1 MERLKHIEET
11 LMSCVEGQLGHLEC
25 VDTHELGEAIDMI
38 KDLAQAKYYCS
49 IVEAMEEAEETTSY
63 RDMDRAYGRM
73 YYEGPDGEFKG
84 RTPWRREDWTQNRYR
99 DSRTPYQ
106 DKWYEKEFPV
116 ELHDEREGRSPISR
130 RTYMESKELHK
141 DKATKVKDLEH
152 YMKELSEDLVEMI
165 EDSSLE
171 EKQVLEKKLN
181 SLTNK
186 ISSLTNG

>member
-11 LMSCVEGQLGHLEC
+11 LLSCVESQLSHLEC

-49 IVEAMEEAEETTSY
+49 IVEAMEETEPMSY

-73 YYEGPDGEFKG
+73 YYEGPDGDFKG
-84 RTPWRREDWTQNRYR
+84 RTPWRQEDWTSNRYR
-99 DSRTPYQ
+99 GSRTPEH

-116 ELHDEREGRSPISR
+116 ELHDEREGRSPMSR

-141 DKATKVKDLEH
+141 DKATKVKDLER

-165 EDSSLE
+165 EDASLE
-171 EKQVLEKKLN
+171 EKQVLEKKLT

-186 ISSLTNG
+186 VASLTSG